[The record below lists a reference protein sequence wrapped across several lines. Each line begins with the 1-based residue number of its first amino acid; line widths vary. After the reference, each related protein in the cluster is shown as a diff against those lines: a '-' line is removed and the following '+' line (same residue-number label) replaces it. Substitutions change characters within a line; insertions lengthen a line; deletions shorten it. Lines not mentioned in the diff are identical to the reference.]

1 MLEVSRFWRDSALPF
16 VEARVVGDGR
26 QVCHAAHSHE
36 SFSLGV
42 ITGGRSTYVSG
53 HDQFEVA
60 AGSTVLI
67 NPGVIHACNPV
78 SGLPWSYIMLFID
91 TPWLASV
98 GLTLPSQ
105 RYSAAPGLYQQV
117 LSVCAALFDP
127 DAADREQR
135 LRAMLCDL
143 PRFLGQEP
151 ASEDRINPRLEA
163 AAAFIR
169 AHRSDPLTLEDIATA
184 CGLSRAY
191 LIRAF
196 GKRFGLTPHGYLLD
210 QRVQLAR
217 SHLRHGQSIAEAAQ
231 SAGFADQSHLQRAFK
246 RHLAATPGH
255 YRQTTAFR

>member
-67 NPGVIHACNPV
+67 NPGVIHACNPI

-127 DAADREQR
+127 DAADR
-135 LRAMLCDL
+135 
-143 PRFLGQEP
+143 
-151 ASEDRINPRLEA
+151 
-163 AAAFIR
+163 
-169 AHRSDPLTLEDIATA
+169 
-184 CGLSRAY
+184 
-191 LIRAF
+191 
-196 GKRFGLTPHGYLLD
+196 
-210 QRVQLAR
+210 
-217 SHLRHGQSIAEAAQ
+217 
-231 SAGFADQSHLQRAFK
+231 
-246 RHLAATPGH
+246 
-255 YRQTTAFR
+255 

>member
-98 GLTLPSQ
+98 GLTLPRQ
-105 RYSAAPGLYQQV
+105 R
-117 LSVCAALFDP
+117 
-127 DAADREQR
+127 
-135 LRAMLCDL
+135 
-143 PRFLGQEP
+143 
-151 ASEDRINPRLEA
+151 
-163 AAAFIR
+163 
-169 AHRSDPLTLEDIATA
+169 
-184 CGLSRAY
+184 
-191 LIRAF
+191 
-196 GKRFGLTPHGYLLD
+196 
-210 QRVQLAR
+210 
-217 SHLRHGQSIAEAAQ
+217 
-231 SAGFADQSHLQRAFK
+231 
-246 RHLAATPGH
+246 
-255 YRQTTAFR
+255 